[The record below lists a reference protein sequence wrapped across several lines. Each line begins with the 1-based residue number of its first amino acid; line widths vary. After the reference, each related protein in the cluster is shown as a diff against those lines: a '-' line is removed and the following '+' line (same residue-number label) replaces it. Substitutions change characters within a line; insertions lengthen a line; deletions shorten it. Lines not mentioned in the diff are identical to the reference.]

1 MSLKRLH
8 DTQIKTGYK
17 DKETHKVMLQL
28 IRTLYVKE
36 K

>member
-8 DTQIKTGYK
+8 DTQIKTGYN
-17 DKETHKVMLQL
+17 DKTTHKVVLQL
-28 IRTLYVKE
+28 TRTLYVKE